1 MTYKT
6 FMSIILLKEDWYI
19 TNQKSKNVLID
30 LFRKL
35 FFILL
40 WFSVYIFEKSSFIS
54 FIYYLYLHLHD
65 HQRGFRIYRESK
77 WCEIDR
83 SIGFL
88 NCWLKY
94 ILLYNLN
101 AFTVYEFSKIYPTKI
116 RFKNFWKGQHFKNP
130 CGIDSWLLDLLWTH
144 VARWHF

>member
-1 MTYKT
+1 M
-6 FMSIILLKEDWYI
+6 
-19 TNQKSKNVLID
+19 ID
-30 LFRKL
+30 LLRKP

-54 FIYYLYLHLHD
+54 VIYYLYLHLHD
-65 HQRGFRIYRESK
+65 RQRGFRIYRESK

-83 SIGFL
+83 SLGFL

-101 AFTVYEFSKIYPTKI
+101 AFTAYEFSKIYPTKI

-130 CGIDSWLLDLLWTH
+130 CRIRTHDFQICCEPTSLGDTFRKELFLILL
-144 VARWHF
+144 FI